1 MKYIIVILSLVF
13 LTGISSLSVYAGTI
27 SVSGTLSKETTS
39 TTNTAAIE
47 VRDCDNNLLST
58 IASTAITS
66 TKYEPYLKSSQ
77 ILRFIVT
84 RLENPEVAIITI
96 DTNINTTNY
105 NAANGEFSVDL
116 VRNLISESR
125 YNYKVQVKIS
135 EGNYGSVLLER
146 EYSIAPAGSG
156 SAFPIGSVI
165 AYLGNNGNI
174 AGMEANGWF
183 KCDGRSI
190 SGLSAALSA
199 DEITAFTNVVGNN
212 LPDLRGMF
220 LRGVDQGRGYDDD
233 AGSRTGGE
241 STTGVRSYQGCK
253 VEDITSTGTAASAG
267 NHGHTGSAGQGGDH
281 SHSYVDTYFSE
292 HNASSDPQ
300 NQSGSGNSDG
310 DNEDWNKNRT
320 TGLSGTHTHSLTIDA
335 AVAHTH
341 SITIDDA
348 VAHTHS
354 VSVSYDAGGGNE
366 TRPENTAVYYLI
378 RGR

>member
-66 TKYEPYLKSSQ
+66 TKYEPYLKNNQ

-267 NHGHTGSAGQGGDH
+267 NHGHTGTAASAGGHDHGGSTGVGGYGRDN
-281 SHSYVDTYFSE
+281 E
-292 HNASSDPQ
+292 GKG
-300 NQSGSGNSDG
+300 SGSGDAASD
-310 DNEDWNKNRT
+310 
-320 TGLSGTHTHSLTIDA
+320 SGNHTHSISTDGAHTHSITIDA

>member
-1 MKYIIVILSLVF
+1 MSYQTFSTNHRINMKHIFLILTIAL
-13 LTGISSLSVYAGTI
+13 LTGISSLSLHAGTL
-27 SVSGTLSKETTS
+27 SVSGNLTKETTS
-39 TTNTAAIE
+39 TTNTAPIQ
-47 VRDCDNNLLST
+47 VLDCNGAVLST

-267 NHGHTGSAGQGGDH
+267 NHGHTGSAAQGGDH
-281 SHSYVDTYFSE
+281 RHSYVDTYFSE
-292 HNASSDPQ
+292 YNGGSTNQKGSGSSDH
-300 NQSGSGNSDG
+300 
-310 DNEDWNKNRT
+310 DNDDWNKTRNT
-320 TGLSGTHTHSLTIDA
+320 ELSGT
-335 AVAHTH
+335 HTH

>member
-27 SVSGTLSKETTS
+27 SVSGTLSKETTT

-135 EGNYGSVLLER
+135 EGSYGSVLLER

-220 LRGVDQGRGYDDD
+220 LRGLDEDRGYDDD
-233 AGSRTGGE
+233 AGSSSRTGGE
-241 STTGVRSYQGCK
+241 STNGVRSYQGCK

-267 NHGHTGSAGQGGDH
+267 NHGHTGTAASAGNHGHTGTAVSAGG
-281 SHSYVDTYFSE
+281 
-292 HNASSDPQ
+292 HNHGGVTGNAGYASSSFTRGPGDGAIADAI
-300 NQSGSGNSDG
+300 GSHHHSISTDG
-310 DNEDWNKNRT
+310 
-320 TGLSGTHTHSLTIDA
+320 
-335 AVAHTH
+335 AHTH

>member
-267 NHGHTGSAGQGGDH
+267 NHGHTGSAAQGGDH

-292 HNASSDPQ
+292 YNGGSTNQKGSGSSDH
-300 NQSGSGNSDG
+300 
-310 DNEDWNKNRT
+310 DNDDWNKTRNT
-320 TGLSGTHTHSLTIDA
+320 ELSGT
-335 AVAHTH
+335 HTH

>member
-1 MKYIIVILSLVF
+1 MKYIIVTLSLVF

-27 SVSGTLSKETTS
+27 SVSGTLSIETTS

-183 KCDGRSI
+183 KCAGQLITS
-190 SGLSAALSA
+190 LTALSA
-199 DEITAFTNVVGNN
+199 DEQTSLTNILGGSSN
-212 LPDLRGMF
+212 LPDLRAMF
-220 LRGVDQGRGYDDD
+220 LRGVDDGKGWDDNV
-233 AGSRTGGE
+233 GTRTGGE
-241 STTGVRSYQGCK
+241 STTGVRSYQACLIQAHGH
-253 VEDITSTGTAASAG
+253 TGTAAA
-267 NHGHTGSAGQGGDH
+267 GGDH
-281 SHSYVDTYFSE
+281 SHSYVDTYYSE
-292 HNASSDPQ
+292 HDGGSTDQKGSNGSDH
-300 NQSGSGNSDG
+300 
-310 DNEDWNKNRT
+310 DNEDWYKNRT
-320 TGLSGTHTHSLTIDA
+320 TGLSGTHTHSLTID
-335 AVAHTH
+335 
-341 SITIDDA
+341 SE
-348 VAHTHS
+348 
-354 VSVSYDAGGGNE
+354 GGAE
-366 TRPENTAVYYLI
+366 TRPENIAVYWLI

>member
-27 SVSGTLSKETTS
+27 SVSGTLSKETT
-39 TTNTAAIE
+39 TTTTTAPIQIKNCE
-47 VRDCDNNLLST
+47 GGVLST
-58 IASTAITS
+58 IPSESIT
-66 TKYEPYLKSSQ
+66 TKKYEPYAKSGQ
-77 ILRFIVT
+77 TLRLTVT
-84 RLENPEVAIITI
+84 RLENPEVTIVTI
-96 DTNINTTNY
+96 DTIINNINY
-105 NAANGEFSVDL
+105 NASDGQFSVDL
-116 VRNLISESR
+116 VRSLISESR
-125 YNYKVQVKIS
+125 YNYKVKIGIS
-135 EGNYGSVLLER
+135 ENSYATVLFER

-267 NHGHTGSAGQGGDH
+267 NHGHTGSAAQGGDH
-281 SHSYVDTYFSE
+281 RHSYVDTYFSE
-292 HNASSDPQ
+292 YNGGSTNQKGSGSSDH
-300 NQSGSGNSDG
+300 
-310 DNEDWNKNRT
+310 DNDDWNKTRNT
-320 TGLSGTHTHSLTIDA
+320 ELSGT
-335 AVAHTH
+335 HTH